1 MESVPKV
8 LHSVENVPELTN
20 TAGSIN
26 NWGLHG
32 TTPDSKKDDRHFLTP
47 PPFGGSVSSP
57 ENSSPNCI
65 SGGMASRNSV
75 TSLGSK
81 TLGWNYQIPMM
92 SHLHN
97 TNPIVTHQPLHS
109 SLEGYMPSQAMPMQN
124 NFPKETSA
132 VLMTTKNSFC
142 DDMKFHGGAL
152 LMDSNPQQGSSVN
165 TNSSKEFDSNNNDL
179 QRKNILKNERLT
191 ASQNERSFGKEKP
204 PYSYMAMITMALES
218 SSTGMMTLPDIYDYI
233 MKRFPFYENN
243 KKRWQN
249 SIRHN
254 LSLNDCFVKV
264 QRGLPGKGC
273 HWALHPD
280 CGNMFENGSYLRR
293 AKKFKL
299 KGVSKDNP
307 SHSGGPI
314 RLQQVSHGYSPYSI
328 ARPATGPRN
337 SGIMDTYSA
346 NYQLSTQ
353 WMQYLAS
360 CNSISSCT
368 SNSAINSA
376 ALNLANMFSGDCNS
390 FNQTSCPNV
399 SNSGLNSA
407 TSVC

>member
-1 MESVPKV
+1 MAKT
-8 LHSVENVPELTN
+8 LHSVENVPELHS
-20 TAGSIN
+20 TAPTIS

-32 TTPDSKKDDRHFLTP
+32 TNPDSRKDDRYFLTP
-47 PPFGGSVSSP
+47 SPFRGSACSP
-57 ENSSPNCI
+57 VNSSPSYI
-65 SGGMASRNSV
+65 SSDMTARKSV
-75 TSLGSK
+75 TSPGSEM
-81 TLGWNYQIPMM
+81 GCIPPGENYQIHIV
-92 SHLHN
+92 SDLHN
-97 TNPIVTHQPLHS
+97 TRVQNFSPMVTCQPVHT
-109 SLEGYMPSQAMPMQN
+109 SLEESSQPTSMSMQN
-124 NFPKETSA
+124 DYPKDASP
-132 VLMTTKNSFC
+132 VLMSTK
-142 DDMKFHGGAL
+142 KQVYPGGAVA
-152 LMDSNPQQGSSVN
+152 MDSCLQQGSSVVDA
-165 TNSSKEFDSNNNDL
+165 SKEFDFNNNDL
-179 QRKNILKNERLT
+179 QGKNVLKNERLT
-191 ASQNERSFGKEKP
+191 ASQNDRSFGKEKP

-299 KGVSKDNP
+299 KSVSKDSP
-307 SHSGGPI
+307 SNAGGPI
-314 RLQQVSHGYSPYSI
+314 RLQQVSLGYSPYAI
-328 ARPATGPRN
+328 ATPVTGPKN
-337 SGIMDTYSA
+337 AGAMDSYSA
-346 NYQLSTQ
+346 NYHLSTQ

-360 CNSISSCT
+360 CNSISSCI

-376 ALNLANMFSGDCNS
+376 ALNLANMFGGDSNS
-390 FNQTSCPNV
+390 LNETNSPNV
-399 SNSGLNSA
+399 ANH
-407 TSVC
+407 